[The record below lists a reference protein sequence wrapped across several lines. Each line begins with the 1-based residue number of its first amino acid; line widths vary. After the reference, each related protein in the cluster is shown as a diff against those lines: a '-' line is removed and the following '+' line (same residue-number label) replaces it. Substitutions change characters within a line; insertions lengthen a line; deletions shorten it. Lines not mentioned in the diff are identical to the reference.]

1 MTCKILP
8 HPDFNGKSNFF
19 FPVWRLPLPTS
30 SFQRPPAL
38 RVGGPADQQLHR
50 QRVLGAP
57 APERPHTGVQGE
69 TSDARDGSEGGDPKQ
84 KKKKGKIGTGC
95 SGSLGG
101 LYRFQL
107 SC

>member
-1 MTCKILP
+1 MTCKILLRRN
-8 HPDFNGKSNFF
+8 FNGKSIFF
-19 FPVWRLPLPTS
+19 SPVWRLPLPTP
-30 SFQRPPAL
+30 SFQRAPPL

-69 TSDARDGSEGGDPKQ
+69 TSDARDGSEGGDPKK
-84 KKKKGKIGTGC
+84 KKKKGKLRTGC

-101 LYRFQL
+101 L
-107 SC
+107 